1 MAGDADVGL
10 MTVRV
15 AEPLAGR
22 FRAVDV
28 NTGRNVERRR
38 ALLAR
43 GQRIELVGPVA
54 RPVHVEVGRRHFQER
69 VRAHHR
75 RVVRVD
81 QVLRRLLV
89 QRADRVRLRYAGVAM
104 RLELLVVG
112 PEHRQLV
119 VLADLVLAARRVVA
133 EIRQER
139 IRQTAVRIHDRVPRR
154 RINRAV
160 VAERSEPPEPILDER
175 TAGIGVE
182 VLQTVQRR
190 IGDALRT

>member
-1 MAGDADVGL
+1 
-10 MTVRV
+10 
-15 AEPLAGR
+15 
-22 FRAVDV
+22 
-28 NTGRNVERRR
+28 
-38 ALLAR
+38 
-43 GQRIELVGPVA
+43 
-54 RPVHVEVGRRHFQER
+54 
-69 VRAHHR
+69 
-75 RVVRVD
+75 
-81 QVLRRLLV
+81 
-89 QRADRVRLRYAGVAM
+89 M